1 MEGVYLKLSQFSYI
15 PPTIPIRNHWDPN
28 NNILKKKKMK
38 KMKKKE
44 VPNNKIANTKEVT
57 YKKIVIY
64 KA

>member
-28 NNILKKKKMK
+28 NNILKRKKK
-38 KMKKKE
+38 KKKE

>member
-1 MEGVYLKLSQFSYI
+1 
-15 PPTIPIRNHWDPN
+15 
-28 NNILKKKKMK
+28 MK

>member
-28 NNILKKKKMK
+28 NNILKKKIK
-38 KMKKKE
+38 KKNKE

>member
-28 NNILKKKKMK
+28 NNILKKKN
-38 KMKKKE
+38 KE